1 MNEPKA
7 NFSFWPLSGK
17 KPLEVHFVNQSQNL
31 GGYDEWSSCLLNQKY
46 HISNLNSLSDI
57 FALDFSEWS
66 EEGIKQTYN
75 ENGFKLESTGA
86 YYYNINENEN
96 PIKERSLESSIN
108 IDLEKDFHI
117 EFTIVEFKNYHGSIQ
132 LYFEQLP
139 VNNSGNITYNDI
151 GIHINT
157 NDGEGNIRY
166 INNLGTINLAVL
178 KNYNLPVKIK
188 FIKVD
193 RNLKLYIDD
202 TIIYNSSSYVGV
214 GKKINGDFYNNRNL
228 VCPLKF
234 KVKTQ
239 NNVSNWS
246 MHIKDIYIVNNTI
259 KLGDDS
265 YRGNLVN
272 YGLGFSALYNW
283 DFGDGDTS
291 TDKTPIHVFNTQ
303 GPKNISLQVTT
314 ENGIDI
320 VSKNIIIYSDNN
332 ELPNAGDIFREKN
345 EEVVRDLDSIPDYC
359 SNERLKNII
368 NASIYDAIRHTD
380 TILDNVTIQ
389 MKLTLDQSNNNAR
402 NIKCETSYINLY
414 KNENTSSEH
423 VVRTLVETEKQ
434 NDLVNIEF
442 ELEDP
447 E

>member
-57 FALDFSEWS
+57 FALDFSEYS
-66 EEGIKQTYN
+66 EEGVKQTYN

-86 YYYNINENEN
+86 YYYNVNENKS

-139 VNNSGNITYNDI
+139 VNNSGNVTYNDI

-166 INNLGTINLAVL
+166 INNLGTINLVVL

-193 RNLKLYIDD
+193 RNLKLYIND
-202 TIIYNSSSYVGV
+202 TIIYNSSSYIGI
-214 GKKINGDFYNNRNL
+214 GKKISGEYYNNRNL

-234 KVKTQ
+234 KIKTQ

-259 KLGDDS
+259 KVGDDS
-265 YRGNLVN
+265 YRGNLEN

-283 DFGDGDTS
+283 NFGDGNTS
-291 TDKTPIHVFNTQ
+291 TDEAPIHVFNTQ
-303 GPKNISLQVTT
+303 GPKSILLEVTT
-314 ENGIDI
+314 ENGVDTI
-320 VSKNIIIYSDNN
+320 SKNIIIYPDSN
-332 ELPNAGDIFREKN
+332 ELPNAGDIFRDKN
-345 EEVVRDLDSIPDYC
+345 EEIVRDLDSIPDYC

-368 NASIYDAIRHTD
+368 NASIYDAIRHAD
-380 TILDNVTIQ
+380 TIEDNITIQ
-389 MKLTLDQSNNNAR
+389 MKLTLDQSENNTR
-402 NIKCETSYINLY
+402 NIKCETSYVDLY
-414 KNENTSSEH
+414 KNENISSEY
-423 VVRTLVETEKQ
+423 VIRTLVETEKQ